1 MHLIGIIPSKGARCK
16 FFYDRILDAF
26 VKLNG
31 TNVEKKFTHID
42 FTTVFNH
49 VSNKCIDPLC
59 INVTFKLAHCV
70 LPVADR
76 LHGFGIQIDK
86 LCTFCKRE
94 NETNDHLFF
103 SMLAYSME

>member
-42 FTTVFNH
+42 FTTWY
-49 VSNKCIDPLC
+49 
-59 INVTFKLAHCV
+59 LAKNTQSRPMTS
-70 LPVADR
+70 LYYKQ
-76 LHGFGIQIDK
+76 F
-86 LCTFCKRE
+86 
-94 NETNDHLFF
+94 
-103 SMLAYSME
+103 